1 MWLLIILTILTIAN
15 TIMLIILLVWVNE
28 ESKRVQEL
36 KDMVWDVKYEIK
48 KDK

>member
-36 KDMVWDVKYEIK
+36 KDMIWDVKYEIK